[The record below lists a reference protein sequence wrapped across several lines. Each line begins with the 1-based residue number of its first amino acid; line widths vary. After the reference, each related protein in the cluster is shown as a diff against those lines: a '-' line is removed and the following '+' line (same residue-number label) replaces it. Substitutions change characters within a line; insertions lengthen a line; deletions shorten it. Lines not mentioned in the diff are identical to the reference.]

1 MATRHV
7 SLQKQTQLQ
16 LQLYLWFFF
25 LSFSLPLSLPLF
37 LALHSPLSCH
47 FIFPNYSFSPSF
59 LTILHG
65 VQCTKYHNG
74 NWANRF
80 KKFCRI
86 HCKMRGWGGKYPRE
100 THHRHHRHLLLLNLV
115 VHEHTQKFNR
125 LLSDF
130 LTPLLSIPKWLEAIP
145 SGWSKA
151 VTFMVL
157 PWKLAENCTAFP
169 HSPKSIKSSL
179 DADENTGFF
188 LFTRLLLTY
197 CTRCFP
203 RTTCYFIVNN

>member
-59 LTILHG
+59 LTILRG

-115 VHEHTQKFNR
+115 VHEHTHTQIQQAVRFSNPPPLHPQMTRGNSLQLQQSCHIHGLAMEAGRKLYR
-125 LLSDF
+125 LPPFSR
-130 LTPLLSIPKWLEAIP
+130 IHKI
-145 SGWSKA
+145 
-151 VTFMVL
+151 
-157 PWKLAENCTAFP
+157 FP
-169 HSPKSIKSSL
+169 GCWRKHWV
-179 DADENTGFF
+179 F
-188 LFTRLLLTY
+188 
-197 CTRCFP
+197 
-203 RTTCYFIVNN
+203 